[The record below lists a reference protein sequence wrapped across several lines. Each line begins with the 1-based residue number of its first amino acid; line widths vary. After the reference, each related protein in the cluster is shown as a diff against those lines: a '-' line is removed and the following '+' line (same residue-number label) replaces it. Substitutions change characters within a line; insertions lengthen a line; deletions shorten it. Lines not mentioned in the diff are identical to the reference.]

1 MENNNLLWG
10 RQGCVERMRLCGI
23 LGKGGYTG
31 QLYLCYLST
40 SLSVLSN
47 FSFGMEKHH
56 QTQNILMD
64 LFHSAILNCT
74 DHLPEMN
81 NVNKHTKITKI

>member
-1 MENNNLLWG
+1 
-10 RQGCVERMRLCGI
+10 
-23 LGKGGYTG
+23 
-31 QLYLCYLST
+31 
-40 SLSVLSN
+40 
-47 FSFGMEKHH
+47 MEKHD